1 MELRNKHLWM
11 EKHKLFVQSVNIC
24 NGLAN
29 YLLLDLYK
37 WKQELENNSRYL
49 CYNSYIQKGSPQFSP
64 SPKQI
69 SPIFYSEELKENV
82 FQNILVFKERNQ
94 IYFICTSDKGRS
106 NPQMHSISANTHQNP
121 IKVINNVYNPTDTQ
135 FNQ

>member
-1 MELRNKHLWM
+1 MQPQAHLLQKTFGKVFPKSNFNVVTQTLFSLLYPVYRKVPVQRNQMELRNKHLWM

-82 FQNILVFKERNQ
+82 FQNILV
-94 IYFICTSDKGRS
+94 
-106 NPQMHSISANTHQNP
+106 
-121 IKVINNVYNPTDTQ
+121 
-135 FNQ
+135 